1 MICPYDQKLFRRTS
15 QCNNTTS
22 HSTTAAT
29 AWDLGHFAELT
40 EKLWCGLA
48 ANLNVYGRAAQ
59 QVSLVS
65 NETKKTYMVHHIY
78 QDDFH
83 WVMKMN
89 PGKYI
94 WDWAKSY
101 PQDGPQSIF
110 KISNIQSMGN
120 QHYSTTQS
128 KTQSKSSFFSRV
140 KTNKLLSY
148 ELGVDIYLK
157 FKMCTLK
164 VGSSLKLFTSG
175 I

>member
-1 MICPYDQKLFRRTS
+1 MRTS
-15 QCNNTTS
+15 QCNNTTT

-29 AWDLGHFAELT
+29 AWGLDHFAELT

-65 NETKKTYMVHHIY
+65 NATKKLLIVHQIY
-78 QDDFH
+78 QNDCH
-83 WVMKMN
+83 WAMKMN

-101 PQDGPQSIF
+101 PQDGPQPIL

-120 QHYSTTQS
+120 QYHSTTES
-128 KTQSKSSFFSRV
+128 RTQSNPFFSRI
-140 KTNKLLSY
+140 KTNKLLGC
-148 ELGVDIYLK
+148 EFGVDISLK
-157 FKMCTLK
+157 EKLK
-164 VGSSLKLFTSG
+164 DVHFESGTCSLKLFTSG